1 MSYITEDYKQ
11 FLLFIILLLIP
22 HASAFSQGGQSTPQ
36 ELGQQKAAATRAKDK
51 SALKSLIH
59 PQVVKH
65 LQENSPEKLEELLNA
80 WTVITIP
87 EDYLFAVKPVSDI
100 SEYDAQTQTMN
111 VTGQTMYFPVPPTH
125 FMVFVVEQEKTVNV
139 GGKQEKK
146 TVKIPLGIDPIRE
159 ENGKW
164 YILLPVVKE

>member
-1 MSYITEDYKQ
+1 MSYITQNYKRS
-11 FLLFIILLLIP
+11 LLFALLLLIP

-36 ELGQQKAAATRAKDK
+36 GLGQLKAAATQAKDK

-65 LQENSPEKLEELLNA
+65 MQENDPEKLEQLLGA
-80 WTVITIP
+80 WTVIAIP
-87 EDYLFAVKPVSDI
+87 ENYLFAVKPVSEI
-100 SEYDAQTQTMN
+100 SEYDARSQSMN

-139 GGKQEKK
+139 GGKEEKK

-159 ENGKW
+159 EDGKW